1 MDARV
6 KRGHDSEGVRASSR
20 RAMLLIPCPY
30 CGAREETEFSYGGE
44 AHIAR
49 PLEPEK
55 LSDAEWGDYVFMRKN
70 PKGVHYERWN
80 HARGC
85 RRWFNM
91 ARHTV
96 SHEILAVYKIGDP
109 KPTVSR

>member
-1 MDARV
+1 
-6 KRGHDSEGVRASSR
+6 
-20 RAMLLIPCPY
+20 MLLIPCPY
-30 CGAREETEFSYGGE
+30 CGEREETEFAYGGE
-44 AHIAR
+44 AHITR

-55 LSDAEWGDYVFMRKN
+55 LSDAEWGDYVFMRTN
-70 PKGVHYERWN
+70 PMGAHYERWN

-91 ARHTV
+91 VRHTV

-109 KPTVSR
+109 KPAVSK

>member
-1 MDARV
+1 
-6 KRGHDSEGVRASSR
+6 
-20 RAMLLIPCPY
+20 MLLIPCPY
-30 CGAREETEFSYGGE
+30 CGAREETEFAYGGE

-96 SHEILAVYKIGDP
+96 SHEILAVYRIGDP
-109 KPTVSR
+109 KPTVTR